1 MCQHEREDGTTER
14 VTAKLGTRALRL
26 KRGESVALRDV
37 VDAAADGRTLV
48 LRKRDQREARR
59 FLGFGIDASVV
70 VKEPNEL
77 ILVVNIS

>member
-1 MCQHEREDGTTER
+1 MS
-14 VTAKLGTRALRL
+14 L
-26 KRGESVALRDV
+26 GESVALRDV

-70 VKEPNEL
+70 VKEPNDL
-77 ILVVNIS
+77 ILVVNDFFRFRKFQEHFR